1 MPLLGIENEIF
12 AIICCK
18 RLSFSKNLSNSW
30 AVEKIFERLG
40 GTYLFWL

>member
-12 AIICCK
+12 AIIYCK
-18 RLSFSKNLSNSW
+18 RLAFSKNLSTSW
-30 AVEKIFERLG
+30 ALEKIFERLG